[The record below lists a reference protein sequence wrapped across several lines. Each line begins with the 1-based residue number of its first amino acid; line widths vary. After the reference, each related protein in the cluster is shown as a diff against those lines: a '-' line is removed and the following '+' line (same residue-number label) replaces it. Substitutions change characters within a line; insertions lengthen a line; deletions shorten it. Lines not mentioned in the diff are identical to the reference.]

1 MHNKLK
7 TSLNNKF
14 LQIFSI
20 NILFKTSTIIII
32 LIAIS
37 SCSSMKPSEQKTT
50 ITKTHQELNKT
61 TTNEQIILTVEE
73 GSSANYKVKEQL
85 GNLDLP
91 SYAIGK
97 TKSLTGNIV
106 FNKDGNIANNSLL
119 ELALKTLK
127 SDKSRRDQYLRKNSL
142 QSNIF
147 PKATFKP
154 QKLEGLPWPLPK
166 SGKYS
171 GKLSGIMSLHG
182 ETKPL
187 TWIIT
192 VEFIDSTVI
201 GTATTSFLFSDFEIQ
216 KPRVAI
222 VLSVEDN
229 ITLEINLLGRI
240 NTP

>member
-1 MHNKLK
+1 MKNKYK
-7 TSLNNKF
+7 ISLDNQF
-14 LQIFSI
+14 
-20 NILFKTSTIIII
+20 FKIIATIII
-32 LIAIS
+32 LITVS
-37 SCSSMKPSEQKTT
+37 SCSSTEFPEQKTT
-50 ITKTHQELNKT
+50 ITKTQQELNKT

-73 GSSANYKVKEQL
+73 GSSANYKIKEQL
-85 GNLDLP
+85 ANLDLP
-91 SYAIGK
+91 NYAIGK
-97 TKSLTGNIV
+97 TKSLTGNIF
-106 FNKDGNIANNSLL
+106 FNKDGNIDNNSLL
-119 ELALKTLK
+119 ELDLRNLK
-127 SDKSRRDQYLRKNSL
+127 SDKSRRDRYLRKNSL
-142 QSNIF
+142 QSDAF

-154 QKLEGLPWPLPK
+154 QKLEGLTWSLPK

-187 TWIIT
+187 TWIIN